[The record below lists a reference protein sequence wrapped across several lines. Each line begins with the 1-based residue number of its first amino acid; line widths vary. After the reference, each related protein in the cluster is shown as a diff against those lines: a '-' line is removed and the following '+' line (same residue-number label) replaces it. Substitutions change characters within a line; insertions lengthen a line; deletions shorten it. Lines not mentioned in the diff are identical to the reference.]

1 VDKQLTV
8 IPVELKI
15 PVNNTDPVCAYEK
28 AKPGSMGIL
37 SGPLALLQH
46 RLEKAHAQIIQD

>member
-46 RLEKAHAQIIQD
+46 LLEKAHAQIIQD